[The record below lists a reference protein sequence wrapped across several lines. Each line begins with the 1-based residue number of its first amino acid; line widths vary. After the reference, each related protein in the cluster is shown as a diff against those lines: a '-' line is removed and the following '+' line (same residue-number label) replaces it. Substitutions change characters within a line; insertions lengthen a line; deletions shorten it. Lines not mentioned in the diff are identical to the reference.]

1 MNKKADAKPAG
12 NKKASTLKKTQLQDE
27 NCDYSDLR
35 DAIDG
40 ELYFSLNSLLPV
52 LLTTFCIYCYL
63 KEDSLRHVAMEAK
76 FLNDNKPETSL
87 EKRIRA
93 VSNINFDYLIQFHL
107 ICLRMAKFSG
117 VKSERTVSKF
127 RKRERKFWRCACLL
141 RKAGA

>member
-1 MNKKADAKPAG
+1 M
-12 NKKASTLKKTQLQDE
+12 
-27 NCDYSDLR
+27 
-35 DAIDG
+35 
-40 ELYFSLNSLLPV
+40 V
-52 LLTTFCIYCYL
+52 
-63 KEDSLRHVAMEAK
+63 AK

-107 ICLRMAKFSG
+107 ICLMMAEFSE

-127 RKRERKFWRCACLL
+127 RKKERKFWRCARLL